1 MANIDDHPLF
11 PAPLKIR
18 YKGYFDW
25 TGLYRLVWQWMA
37 KRQFRVHEKRYKD
50 KTETAL
56 GREMEVDV
64 WGEKEVTEYYMYQ
77 VYVAYHLWESKEVPV
92 MMNGKEVMMMRGR
105 MHIEIKG
112 KVITD
117 WQKRYKE
124 DNTVHKW
131 MKMFLNKVVLKNE
144 IEMKHIDPLD
154 KDLHRLDAEIKKF
167 LRIEADVSGVG

>member
-1 MANIDDHPLF
+1 M
-11 PAPLKIR
+11 
-18 YKGYFDW
+18 
-25 TGLYRLVWQWMA
+25 V
-37 KRQFRVHEKRYKD
+37 
-50 KTETAL
+50 
-56 GREMEVDV
+56 
-64 WGEKEVTEYYMYQ
+64 
-77 VYVAYHLWESKEVPV
+77 
-92 MMNGKEVMMMRGR
+92 NGKEVMMMRGR

-154 KDLHRLDAEIKKF
+154 KDLHRLEAEIKKF